1 MRGDILLYDTVTGC
15 WKTSLKQHLRPRP
28 RCRLA
33 EMLQVKAVTVSHQAR
48 VQYLEQV
55 GGSVYLVWQPGEVAA
70 GTEQHNQSLLR

>member
-1 MRGDILLYDTVTGC
+1 MLEDLPEAAPQAAAEVPARRDAAGD
-15 WKTSLKQHLRPRP
+15 WSL
-28 RCRLA
+28 
-33 EMLQVKAVTVSHQAR
+33 VSHLAR